1 MWIRISWVSIMELK
15 LKEGHI
21 GENTEKEFT
30 TDCFNN
36 RYLYFGINGKFG
48 FSDSPSMYVP
58 RK

>member
-1 MWIRISWVSIMELK
+1 MSIMELK